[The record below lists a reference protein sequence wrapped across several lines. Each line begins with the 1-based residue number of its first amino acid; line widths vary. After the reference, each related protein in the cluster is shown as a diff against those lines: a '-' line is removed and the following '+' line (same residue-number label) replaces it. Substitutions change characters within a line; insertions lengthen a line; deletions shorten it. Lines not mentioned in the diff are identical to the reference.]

1 MTYGFAGLPRLQPP
15 PPPLL
20 CRRPEPMLSSNLPN
34 SKADVESWFL
44 SGQVHDAEGVRKIVI
59 PGYPCQVGRGSSA
72 WIQLNCNSI
81 SKIHC
86 EFQLIDGKIA
96 LQDLA
101 STNGTFINGKRLGSE
116 PELLKDGD
124 LIQFATLVFRLGC
137 GSSITETRTMRDD
150 SCDRALAMM
159 QFDRLMNDGGMIPFF
174 QPIVSLQN
182 LDTIGY
188 EVLGRS
194 RLFGLRTPAEM
205 FSAASKFNLEAEL
218 SREMR
223 YFGVQLADQNLP
235 PINIFVNTHPC
246 ELVKPGLRESL
257 EKLRELAPKLPI
269 VVEIHEAA
277 VTNPESFVALRR
289 HLASLDIQLAFD
301 DFGAGRARLV
311 ELSEVRPDY
320 VKFDMEL
327 VRDIHLAPPK
337 RQEVVALIVKMVNDL
352 GIISLAEGVESAD
365 CHEVLKQMNVA
376 LGQGYYYGRPASIDS
391 WTRDQEP
398 GNKASDTD
406 RSDGLISP
414 NS

>member
-1 MTYGFAGLPRLQPP
+1 MNPP
-15 PPPLL
+15 VVTNANIEV
-20 CRRPEPMLSSNLPN
+20 EP
-34 SKADVESWFL
+34 WFL
-44 SGQVHDAEGVRKIVI
+44 SGQVHDAEGVRKIAI
-59 PGYPCQVGRGSSA
+59 PGFPCQVGRGSNA

-96 LQDLA
+96 LQDMA
-101 STNGTFINGKRLGSE
+101 STNGTFLNGKRLGSE
-116 PELLKDGD
+116 PEFLNDGD
-124 LIQFATLVFRLGC
+124 LIQFATLVFRLGR
-137 GSSITETRTMRDD
+137 GSPVTESRTMRDD

-174 QPIVSLQN
+174 QPIVSLET

-223 YFGVQLADQNLP
+223 YFGVQLADQHLP
-235 PINIFVNTHPC
+235 DMKIFVNTHPC

-257 EKLRELAPKLPI
+257 ERLRELAPNLPV

-277 VTNPESFVALRR
+277 VTNPEMVSALRR

-327 VRDIHLAPPK
+327 TRDIHLAPPK

-352 GIISLAEGVESAD
+352 GIVSLAEGVESAD
-365 CHEVLKQMNVA
+365 SHEVLKQMNVA
-376 LGQGYYYGRPASIDS
+376 LGQGYYYGRPSAIDT
-391 WTRDQEP
+391 WTRTKEP
-398 GNKASDTD
+398 GRKLSDTD
-406 RSDGLISP
+406 RGNGL
-414 NS
+414 